1 MAVIADFAA
10 YPEWADGVRAAEI
23 VEQVDDGRASRVR
36 STVDALIGGLG
47 FGCARSVYPA

>member
-23 VEQVDDGRASRVR
+23 VEQADDGRADTGAVHAGRR
-36 STVDALIGGLG
+36 E
-47 FGCARSVYPA
+47 